1 MAMGGRE
8 AAPRRQS
15 WHHSWHDAGRR
26 SAMSDI
32 LDVATAAAARP
43 GADPR
48 SVLADVVTLA
58 AFVAELDLPER
69 DWLAR
74 MGSGPC

>member
-1 MAMGGRE
+1 
-8 AAPRRQS
+8 
-15 WHHSWHDAGRR
+15 
-26 SAMSDI
+26 MSDI
-32 LDVATAAAARP
+32 LDVAAAAAARP

-74 MGSGPC
+74 MGAGPC